1 MLTRRHAL
9 AAAAAIALAA
19 ALPAPG
25 TAAELTKASL
35 RLKWLPQAQFAGFY
49 VALAK
54 GYYKAEGIDLT
65 INPGGPNLLTENLV
79 ATGADTF
86 GLSGGTDSVFA
97 ARDKGLP
104 IVCVGVAHQITPFI
118 FVTRKDGA
126 VKTLQDFKGKTV
138 TTWFTGANHVL
149 NGMLAKEGI
158 KPDELKIQPQQV
170 SVTPFVDGSVDVATA
185 TYYNEFYAIQA
196 RMPKDSLKTFVAE
209 DYGITF
215 PRDTLIVSEATAKE
229 KPELVKAFLRAT
241 IKGWKDAFA
250 DPKGGVDAVMAIAP
264 DARPRASGVHADRDQ
279 AADDGRQ
286 RRQGRPVHGRR
297 QRDQD
302 RA

>member
-1 MLTRRHAL
+1 MLSRRHAFSVL
-9 AAAAAIALAA
+9 SAIALATGSLVTA
-19 ALPAPG
+19 AP
-25 TAAELTKASL
+25 AAELQKASL

-49 VALAK
+49 VAAAK

-104 IVCVGVAHQITPFI
+104 IVCIGVSHQITPFI
-118 FVTRKDGA
+118 FVTRKDGP
-126 VKTLQDFKGKTV
+126 VKTIQDFKGKTV

-170 SVTPFVDGSVDVATA
+170 SVTPFVDGNVDVITA
-185 TYYNEFYAIQA
+185 TY
-196 RMPKDSLKTFVAE
+196 
-209 DYGITF
+209 
-215 PRDTLIVSEATAKE
+215 
-229 KPELVKAFLRAT
+229 
-241 IKGWKDAFA
+241 
-250 DPKGGVDAVMAIAP
+250 
-264 DARPRASGVHADRDQ
+264 
-279 AADDGRQ
+279 
-286 RRQGRPVHGRR
+286 
-297 QRDQD
+297 
-302 RA
+302 